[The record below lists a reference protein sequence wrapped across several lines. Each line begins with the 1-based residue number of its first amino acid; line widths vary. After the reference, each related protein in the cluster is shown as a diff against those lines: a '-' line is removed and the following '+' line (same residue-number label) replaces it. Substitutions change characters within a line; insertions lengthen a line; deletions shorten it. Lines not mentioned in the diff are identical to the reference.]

1 MLPYYLICIINFLLN
16 FINYFFLLKNCVS
29 VVGECD
35 MKLLLKYFL
44 SLTKLMLRL
53 GPLCHHG
60 AFRRFELGV
69 HSHERMNAVPT
80 RMAGLSWAQVVGDC
94 LVCSVLFVLLG
105 VPPALLWAS
114 MSQSILRSL
123 TETRK
128 MRHRALGFPSL
139 LNCETKPASS
149 I

>member
-1 MLPYYLICIINFLLN
+1 MLPYYLICVIDFLLN

-44 SLTKLMLRL
+44 SLTKLMLQL

-60 AFRRFELGV
+60 AFRRFWVRSPFSRKNECCSHKDGWVVLSTGLG
-69 HSHERMNAVPT
+69 N
-80 RMAGLSWAQVVGDC
+80 C
-94 LVCSVLFVLLG
+94 LVCSVLFVLPG
-105 VPPALLWAS
+105 VPPALSCAS
-114 MSQSILRSL
+114 MSQNSLRSL

-128 MRHRALGFPSL
+128 MQTPCLWISQS